1 MLLIGLKLSAK
12 RLEKCPPAKEQN
24 LLSELQPA
32 TYLVIASELTV
43 RVRQEQHFELDITT
57 CFDMRESQLK
67 TMAAALMLLTIQ
79 SNAFQPVLTRS
90 TKRRSYRTWPLLHM
104 KMNGQPGEYRKR
116 GHADLN
122 LHDTKDKHI
131 TMTASVERYTYL
143 RSATLRLLDTDSFP
157 PVKGKW
163 HELNSMLV
171 AWSKWL
177 NSDTQPRMDDPTEVP
192 LLTESIL
199 KLIIDEQAAGNSDV
213 QVTARMYNT
222 ILEAWLASVSIPR
235 KRQYSDSGGT
245 GTMQVSVAERALDI
259 LKRMQMEYE
268 SKGDEY
274 LKPNFFSFLTVLK
287 IWTKTCTATSIPT
300 SQKDVPFHIGSRKSH
315 QTLQWMEYLAR
326 SGRNDNAKP
335 NVLTYTIVMDAF
347 AKSGEKDSGSKA
359 EALLRHMEGENIKRN
374 LFCYN
379 LVINAYT
386 RQGRRGGA
394 VDNAE
399 RILHE
404 LENIYDETADP
415 TMKPDVV
422 TYTSVIT
429 AWANSN
435 RRGFGANRAEEIL
448 NRMIKAGCEP
458 NTVTF
463 NAVLKTWC
471 RSGETN
477 ASDRAL
483 DILKQMEEE
492 YCNRNEIVKPDRIT
506 YNTLIHTLAK
516 SGKVV
521 DMRNAERI
529 LTQMESDSD
538 PKVRP
543 NLFSYNSIIE
553 GWSKVRDGDGAFNAY
568 TVLQKLLLAEKGGR
582 DIHPDSFSFNNVIF
596 ALSRSKTESSAIRA
610 EELLQYMETEYAC
623 GNTRLRPDVF
633 GYSAAIHAWAGT
645 GDSNA
650 GLRAEKLLRHLEIR
664 SAAGDK
670 KLKPNSGEN

>member
-1 MLLIGLKLSAK
+1 
-12 RLEKCPPAKEQN
+12 
-24 LLSELQPA
+24 
-32 TYLVIASELTV
+32 
-43 RVRQEQHFELDITT
+43 
-57 CFDMRESQLK
+57 MRESKLK
-67 TMAAALMLLTIQ
+67 IMAAALMLLNKQ
-79 SNAFQPVLTRS
+79 SIAFQPVLTRS
-90 TKRRSYRTWPLLHM
+90 TIRRIDRTWPLLRM
-104 KMNGQPGEYRKR
+104 DTNGKSGEYKKG

-122 LHDTKDKHI
+122 VRDTKDKAI
-131 TMTASVERYTYL
+131 TIAESIERYMYL
-143 RSATLRLLDTDSFP
+143 RSATLRLLDTDDSFP

-177 NSDTQPRMDDPTEVP
+177 KSCTQYRMDDPTEIP

-199 KLIIDEQAAGNSDV
+199 KRIIDERAAGNSEV

-222 ILEAWLASVSIPR
+222 ILEAWLASVSIPH
-235 KRQYSDSGGT
+235 KHKYSDSGENGT
-245 GTMQVSVAERALDI
+245 AVAERALDI

-268 SKGDEY
+268 SEGDEY

-287 IWTKTCTATSIPT
+287 IWAKTCTATSIPT

-315 QTLQWMEYLAR
+315 QTLQWMEYLTR

-335 NVLTYTIVMDAF
+335 NVLSYTIVMDTF

-359 EALLRHMEGENIKRN
+359 ETLLRHMESENINRN
-374 LFCYN
+374 MFCYN
-379 LVINAYT
+379 LIINAYT

-435 RRGFGANRAEEIL
+435 RRGYGANRAEEIL

-477 ASDRAL
+477 ACDRAL
-483 DILKQMEEE
+483 DILKQMEEK
-492 YCNRNEIVKPDRIT
+492 YCNGNKIVKPDRIT

-516 SGKVV
+516 SGKVE

-529 LTQMESDSD
+529 LTQMESNSD
-538 PKVRP
+538 RTVRP
-543 NLFSYNSIIE
+543 NTFSYNSIIE

-582 DIHPDSFSFNNVIF
+582 GIRPDSFSFNNVIF
-596 ALSRSKTESSAIRA
+596 ALSRSRMESSAIRA
-610 EELLQYMETEYAC
+610 EELLLHMENEYAR
-623 GNTRLRPDVF
+623 GNTMLRPDIF

-650 GLRAEKLLRHLEIR
+650 GLQAEKLLRHLEVR
-664 SAAGDK
+664 SAAGDE